1 MEEDDEMQTEDAG
14 SFDAIIIGSGMVGL
28 FAANLL
34 VKKGHRVLLIDK
46 HSVPGGYTTNFE
58 RKGFR
63 FDASNH
69 FIGGGEP
76 GGMVYETL
84 AKIGAEHRVEFLTH
98 ETFGC
103 IVDEARGIEYRAPWQ
118 LNEYVDLLAKLFPKE
133 ESGIRD
139 FYAKYESVLKG
150 LFTHL
155 ATRKPDS
162 EERGGGITKA
172 MNEYLGLQGKSARD
186 LMDGYI
192 SDPALMGMM
201 AGLMG
206 GSLGVTYEELDATI
220 FVMGEIASRMR
231 GGFTHYPKG
240 GSGTM
245 TRTLADLFQENGG
258 TLLLNREV
266 TQVTFSNGLADG
278 IVAKGRQGHISAR
291 GRCVVP
297 ACDLTALV
305 NRLCPEGTFPPDY
318 MKFVNE
324 RVPGRSCVM
333 LFAELDIDLRE
344 RGITDFE
351 FVRSWGEVMTPALL
365 EEITREGDYS
375 KVPSAHVAI
384 YSNVDP
390 SCCPPG
396 KSLITTMDLAD
407 PELFERSLDPGR
419 KRGKAYKE
427 LKERITSQLL
437 AKAARALGIPD
448 LEDHVEVL
456 EVATP
461 ITLERNTGN
470 RGGSFVG
477 WKWDAEQAADDHLP
491 QESPI
496 GNLFLCGHWVAPG
509 GGVNFVM
516 AGGVDAGEIADEY
529 LSGVQ

>member
-1 MEEDDEMQTEDAG
+1 
-14 SFDAIIIGSGMVGL
+14 
-28 FAANLL
+28 
-34 VKKGHRVLLIDK
+34 VKQGRRVLLLDK

-69 FIGGGEP
+69 FVGGGEP
-76 GGMVYETL
+76 GGMAYETL
-84 AKIGAEHRVEFLTH
+84 AKIGAEKRVEFLTH
-98 ETFGC
+98 GDFGF
-103 IVDEARGIEYRAPWQ
+103 IVDEARGIEYRPSWK
-118 LNEYVDLLAKLFPKE
+118 LDEYVDRLAELFPQE
-133 ESGIRD
+133 ASGIRA
-139 FYAKYESVLKG
+139 FYEKYESLING

-155 ATRKPDS
+155 ATQS
-162 EERGGGITKA
+162 EENQERGGGITKA
-172 MNEYLGLQGKSARD
+172 MEEYLGLTGKSAKD
-186 LMDGYI
+186 LMDEYI
-192 SDPALMGMM
+192 SDPELMGMM
-201 AGLMG
+201 AGVMG

-220 FVMGEIASRMR
+220 FVMGEIASRMG

-266 TQVTFSNGLADG
+266 TKITFSNGLADG
-278 IVAKGRQGHISAR
+278 IVAKEKKRHISAR
-291 GRCVVP
+291 GRCIVA
-297 ACDLTALV
+297 ACDLTTLV

-318 MKFVNE
+318 VKSVNQ

-333 LFAELDIDLRE
+333 LFAGLDIDLRE
-344 RGITDFE
+344 RGITAFE
-351 FVRSWGEVMTPALL
+351 FVRTWGKALTPELL
-365 EEITREGDYS
+365 EEISREGDFS
-375 KVPSAHVAI
+375 KAPSAHVAI
-384 YSNVDP
+384 YSNLDP

-396 KSLITTMDLAD
+396 KSLITTMDMTD
-407 PELFERSLDPGR
+407 PEIFERSLDPGR

-427 LKERITSQLL
+427 LKQRITAQLL
-437 AKAARALGIPD
+437 EKAARALGIPD
-448 LEDHVEVL
+448 LESHVEVL

-461 ITLERNTGN
+461 ITLERYTGN

-477 WKWDAEQAADDHLP
+477 WKWSAEQAADGHFS

-496 GNLFLCGHWVAPG
+496 GNLFLCGHWVSPG

-516 AGGVDAGEIADEY
+516 ASGVNAGEIADEY

>member
-1 MEEDDEMQTEDAG
+1 MQTEDVG
-14 SFDAIIIGSGMVGL
+14 SFDAIIIGSGMAGL

-34 VKKGHRVLLIDK
+34 AKKGRRVLLLEK

-76 GGMVYETL
+76 GGMAYETL
-84 AKIGAEHRVEFLTH
+84 AKIGAEHRVEFLKH
-98 ETFGC
+98 ECFGF
-103 IVDEARGIEYRAPWQ
+103 IVDEARGIEYHPPWQ
-118 LNEYVDLLAKLFPKE
+118 LNEYVDLLAKLFPQE
-133 ESGIRD
+133 ESGIRG
-139 FYAKYESVLKG
+139 FYEKYESLLKG
-150 LFTHL
+150 LFVHL
-155 ATRKPDS
+155 ANREGDS

-172 MNEYLGLQGKSARD
+172 MEEYLGLKGKSAKD
-186 LMDGYI
+186 LMDGYV
-192 SDPALMGMM
+192 SEPELMGMM

-245 TRTLADLFQENGG
+245 TRTLAELFQENGG

-266 TQVTFSNGLADG
+266 TKLTFSNGLADG
-278 IVAKGRQGHISAR
+278 IIAKDRKKGHISAR
-291 GRCVVP
+291 ARCVVA
-297 ACDLTALV
+297 ACDLTTLV
-305 NRLCPEGTFPPDY
+305 NKLCPQGAFPPDY
-318 MKFVNE
+318 VKSVNQ

-333 LFAELDIDLRE
+333 LFAGLDIDLRE

-351 FVRSWGEVMTPALL
+351 FVRTWGKTMTPSLL
-365 EEITREGDYS
+365 EEIMREGDYS

-384 YSNVDP
+384 YSNLDP
-390 SCCPPG
+390 SCCPEG
-396 KSLITTMDLAD
+396 KSLITTIDLAD
-407 PELFERSLDPGR
+407 PELFERSLGPGR

-427 LKERITSQLL
+427 LKKRVTSQLL
-437 AKAARALGIPD
+437 EKAARALGIPD
-448 LEDHVEVL
+448 LERHVEVL

-461 ITLERNTGN
+461 ITLERYTGN

-477 WKWDAEQAADDHLP
+477 WKWNAEQAADDHFP

-496 GNLFLCGHWVAPG
+496 GNLFLCGHWVSPG

-516 AGGVDAGEIADEY
+516 ASGVNAGEIADEY
-529 LSGVQ
+529 LRALE